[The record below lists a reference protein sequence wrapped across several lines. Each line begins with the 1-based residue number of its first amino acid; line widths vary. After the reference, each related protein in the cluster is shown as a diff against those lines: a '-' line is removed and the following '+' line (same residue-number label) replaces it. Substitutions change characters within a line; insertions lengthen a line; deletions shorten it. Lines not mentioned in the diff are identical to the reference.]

1 MSGLTIGDLR
11 PLIDLAK
18 SQVTGLVIT
27 DFDILFD
34 QIEDLLRSFGQLTPE
49 IEANLDLAR
58 NELKANPGLFDIGK
72 AEFINGVDELLLK
85 YPPETL
91 LSDIPELAG
100 GDGGDGGGV
109 DPDIN
114 FPDFIDFE
122 SIPALFSETQVTF
135 DPQTGGFVITAPGY
149 TFSGSGLE
157 RIVFVDGIL
166 AFDFDGGAGQAY
178 RIYEAA
184 FDRMPDLGGL
194 SYWIRSIDSGASLLS
209 VAEGFINSAEFKSVY
224 GENPTDAELISKLY
238 QNILNRE
245 GEAAGIDYW
254 LDQLGSGASR
264 AQVLANFSESPE
276 NVQGVAPAI
285 SDGIWYV

>member
-1 MSGLTIGDLR
+1 MSGLTIGDIR

-18 SQVTGLVIT
+18 SQVSGLVIT

-34 QIEDLLRSFGQLTPE
+34 QIEELLRSFGQLTPE

-58 NELKANPGLFDIGK
+58 NELKANPGLFEIGK
-72 AEFINGVDELLLK
+72 AEFINGVDALLLK

-91 LSDIPELAG
+91 LSDIPELSG
-100 GDGGDGGGV
+100 GDGGGGGGV
-109 DPDIN
+109 DPDID
-114 FPDFIDFE
+114 FPDFIDFQ
-122 SIPALFSETQVTF
+122 SIPALFGETQVTF
-135 DPQTGGFVITAPGY
+135 DPQTGEIVITAPGY

-157 RIVFVDGIL
+157 RIVFEDGIL
-166 AFDFDGGAGQAY
+166 AFDFEGGAGQAY

-194 SYWIRSIDSGASLLS
+194 SYWIRSFDSGASLLS

-245 GEAAGIDYW
+245 GETAGIDYW
-254 LDQLGSGASR
+254 LGQLGSGVSR

>member
-1 MSGLTIGDLR
+1 MSGLTIGDIR

-34 QIEDLLRSFGQLTPE
+34 QIEELLRSFGQLTPE

-72 AEFINGVDELLLK
+72 AEFINGVDALLLK

-91 LSDIPELAG
+91 LSDIPEFSG
-100 GDGGDGGGV
+100 GDGGV
-109 DPDIN
+109 DPDID
-114 FPDFIDFE
+114 FPDFIDFQ

-135 DPQTGGFVITAPGY
+135 DPQTGEFVITAPGY
-149 TFSGSGLE
+149 TFSGSSLE
-157 RIVFVDGIL
+157 RLVFEDGIL

-194 SYWIRSIDSGASLLS
+194 SFWIRSIDSGASLLS

-238 QNILNRE
+238 QNILNRD

-254 LDQLGSGASR
+254 LDQLGSGVGR
-264 AQVLANFSESPE
+264 AQVLASFSESAE